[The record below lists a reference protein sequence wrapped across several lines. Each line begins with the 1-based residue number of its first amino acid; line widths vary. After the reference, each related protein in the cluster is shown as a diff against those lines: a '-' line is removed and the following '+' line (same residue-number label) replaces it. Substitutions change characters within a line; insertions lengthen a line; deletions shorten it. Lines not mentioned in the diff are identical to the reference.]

1 MFIDN
6 KRRCSKKV
14 NTSKDEWLRYRNS
27 REIINGSS
35 DNNRKLSKIRDAT
48 RCLRVVRENMKDR
61 DRVMRGE
68 KESQPW
74 FRSSDRR
81 QKCYASWKILQP
93 REGSGMEEG
102 SSRVSENSN
111 STWLCIRARAYMC
124 ICVCMRVCVSEA
136 MTAPREKTSARGY
149 DADPSFISRKPS
161 DSRSCSRFNIN
172 LFIQGFAF
180 FFFFR
185 FIGHYADRW

>member
-6 KRRCSKKV
+6 KRRYSKKV
-14 NTSKDEWLRYRNS
+14 NTSKDEWLRHRNS

-81 QKCYASWKILQP
+81 QKCYAWWKILQP

-124 ICVCMRVCVSEA
+124 VCVCACMCKRGNDSAKREDVGSRIPPLFRESRAILARVPGL
-136 MTAPREKTSARGY
+136 T
-149 DADPSFISRKPS
+149 
-161 DSRSCSRFNIN
+161 
-172 LFIQGFAF
+172 
-180 FFFFR
+180 
-185 FIGHYADRW
+185 